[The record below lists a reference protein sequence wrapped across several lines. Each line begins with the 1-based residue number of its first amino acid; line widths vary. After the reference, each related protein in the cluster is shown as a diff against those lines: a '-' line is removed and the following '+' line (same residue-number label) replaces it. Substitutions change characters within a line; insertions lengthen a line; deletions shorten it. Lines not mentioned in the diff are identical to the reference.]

1 MTAGHVSEAPEER
14 CAVAALAGRPN
25 VGKSTLVNAMVG
37 EKVAIVSH
45 KPQTTRRSL
54 RGVVTGPG
62 WQLVLTDLPGVQRPR
77 DPMTKRMQKTVD
89 RSLADADIVLF
100 VVDGAAGIGPGD
112 RYIAHALAAARKAGE
127 TGSGPPVVVAV
138 NKVDRLSKAEC
149 AAALAGAGALAET
162 GLEIAEIF
170 PVSARTGA
178 GVGPLVDTLARL
190 APPGPSLFPEEQRT
204 DRPEQ
209 LHVGELI
216 REQVLERT
224 RQELPHATEVFV
236 DEIEHEDELTVV
248 RARIWVESESQKAI
262 VVGHGGQMIREI
274 GTAARR
280 ELERHFGRHVHLDL
294 RVRVE
299 KDWRKRHDLLD
310 RLGFPG

>member
-1 MTAGHVSEAPEER
+1 MTVGPVSEAPEAR
-14 CAVAALAGRPN
+14 CAVVALAGRPN

-54 RGVVTGPG
+54 RGVVTGPA

-89 RSLADADIVLF
+89 RGLADADVVLF
-100 VVDGAAGIGPGD
+100 VVDGATGIGPGD
-112 RYIAHALAAARKAGE
+112 RFIAHALTA
-127 TGSGPPVVVAV
+127 SGKDPGPQVVVAV
-138 NKVDRLSKAEC
+138 NKVDRLSRAEC
-149 AAALAGAGALAET
+149 AAALADTGALAET

-178 GVGPLVDTLARL
+178 GIGPLAETLAGL
-190 APPGPSLFPEEQRT
+190 APPGPFLFPEEQRA
-204 DRPEQ
+204 DLFEQ
-209 LHVGELI
+209 LQVGELI
-216 REQVLERT
+216 REQILERT
-224 RQELPHATEVFV
+224 RQELPHATEVIV
-236 DEIEHEDELTVV
+236 DEIEQKEELTVV
-248 RARIWVESESQKAI
+248 RARIWVESDSQKAI
-262 VVGHGGQMIREI
+262 VIGHGGQMVREI

-294 RVRVE
+294 RVKVE
-299 KDWRKRHDLLD
+299 KDWRKRGNLLD
-310 RLGFPG
+310 RLGI